1 MSFRINF
8 TLLPV
13 AAMLLAL
20 PTANAAK
27 CTDIPLRVT
36 LHETA
41 VLMNLDGTA
50 AGGTVASAIVGDGND
65 VYTGGQATG
74 ASIKFCSDTY
84 DAVLNLLVGK
94 RKLTAILPSPIP
106 GSGVTANTPPTGSYT
121 RNGLFNV
128 NNIICQGCTPGT
140 FGPGQ
145 PFVTRVNVG
154 LSSLFNGNDYGMQ
167 FLPITNISTLPMAPK
182 MGNTPSSP
190 PGANSPNAASLALVM
205 PQAYN
210 CSQGVYPSWIV
221 RGTLMNAPSG
231 TSYLQVGTLF
241 LAPATNGITA
251 GQFSMPFEAQIQALQ
266 CFNPG
271 YPGN

>member
-1 MSFRINF
+1 MSFR
-8 TLLPV
+8 TLLTLV
-13 AAMLLAL
+13 TVLLPL
-20 PTANAAK
+20 PAANAAK
-27 CTDIPLRVT
+27 CTDIPLRIT
-36 LHETA
+36 LLETA
-41 VLMNLDGTA
+41 TLMNLDGTA
-50 AGGTVASAIVGDGND
+50 AGGTVASAVVGDGND
-65 VYTGGQATG
+65 VYTNGQNTG
-74 ASIKFCSDTY
+74 ATIKFCSNTY

-94 RKLTAILPSPIP
+94 RKLTAILPSAIP
-106 GSGVTANTPPTGSYT
+106 GSGATTNTPPPGSYT

-128 NNIICQGCTPGT
+128 NNIICQGCTPGS

-167 FLPITNISTLPMAPK
+167 FLPITNISTLPMAPRT
-182 MGNTPSSP
+182 GNTPSAP

-221 RGTLMNAPSG
+221 RGTLPNATSG
-231 TSYLQVGTLF
+231 SSYLQVGTLY
-241 LAPATNGITA
+241 LSPASNGTTA

>member
-1 MSFRINF
+1 MSFRINLALLSIAA
-8 TLLPV
+8 TLLTVP
-13 AAMLLAL
+13 A
-20 PTANAAK
+20 ANAAK

-65 VYTGGQATG
+65 VYTNGQTTG
-74 ASIKFCSDTY
+74 ATIKFCSNTY

-94 RKLTAILPSPIP
+94 RKLTAILPSAIP
-106 GSGVTANTPPTGSYT
+106 GSGVTTNTPPASSYT
-121 RNGLFNV
+121 VNGLFNV

-140 FGPGQ
+140 FGPTQ

-154 LSSLFNGNDYGMQ
+154 LSVLFNGNDYGMQ
-167 FLPITNISTLPMAPK
+167 FLPITNISTLTMAPRT
-182 MGNTPSSP
+182 GNTPSTP
-190 PGANSPNAASLALVM
+190 PGANSPNAASFALVM

-210 CSQGVYPSWIV
+210 CSQGLYPSWIV
-221 RGTLMNAPSG
+221 RGTLLNATTG

-241 LAPATNGITA
+241 LSPATNGITA